1 MENNKEI
8 KAMEVNE
15 SINKKDKYVL
25 NEKQKWLKKFS
36 GKYTKELIGDCTMPG
51 CKNKIYEDNEYYTD
65 DSGNIF
71 CSRECVFEWYGISL
85 NS

>member
-1 MENNKEI
+1 MGDCKEI
-8 KAMEVNE
+8 RAMEVDKRA
-15 SINKKDKYVL
+15 NKKDLYVL
-25 NEKQKWLKKFS
+25 NEKRKWLKKFS
-36 GKYTKELIGDCTMPG
+36 GEYTKELIGDCTMPG
-51 CKNKIYEDNEYYTD
+51 CRNKIYEDNEYYND